1 MYVRRNASGESGTT
15 RGTSGLRKSTFVL
28 WQVHTELFRIDT
40 DWIECKLDNLYF
52 LLRIFSDNIQIGI
65 FWSDDV
71 LILELQNQ
79 LTLCQNEIVQKF
91 RIILIVTLSS
101 TLFKRILAIH
111 FKSSSLLFIST
122 LIDYLIRFRSIFD
135 NYNNLYR
142 HTKLFRNSEQ
152 FCSNNALIVELFSPS
167 FFNVLAAHF
176 KYILNRGLR
185 PFYQRTW
192 LDFDLYSI
200 TTTLCIVQQ
209 RLLATSLQTNTSR
222 ANFRRLD
229 FYRGNSNW
237 PGAWA
242 KRAYPQSTSPR
253 AGHRSVLVR
262 STLPND
268 RKRCRGSTRL
278 GTRGAKTWH
287 TL

>member
-1 MYVRRNASGESGTT
+1 MALLSGVEARVHTSTVRTFVVVVVFSILIAEIRIGSVSVKRAIESKSSVKTGFQVYELHKRSLVLMYVRRNASGESGTT

-91 RIILIVTLSS
+91 RTILIVTLSS
-101 TLFKRILAIH
+101 TLFKRILAKH

-135 NYNNLYR
+135 NYNTLYR
-142 HTKLFRNSEQ
+142 
-152 FCSNNALIVELFSPS
+152 
-167 FFNVLAAHF
+167 
-176 KYILNRGLR
+176 
-185 PFYQRTW
+185 
-192 LDFDLYSI
+192 
-200 TTTLCIVQQ
+200 TTTSTCNLSPDKHVSCE
-209 RLLATSLQTNTSR
+209 LSSSR
-222 ANFRRLD
+222 FLSWK
-229 FYRGNSNW
+229 FE
-237 PGAWA
+237 
-242 KRAYPQSTSPR
+242 
-253 AGHRSVLVR
+253 L
-262 STLPND
+262 
-268 RKRCRGSTRL
+268 
-278 GTRGAKTWH
+278 TRGMGETRVSSVNVSASRTQIGSRPVDS
-287 TL
+287 T